1 MAQTGS
7 AVNKDSHKDVEV
19 YWCSGQKDIQMKP
32 TSRTAKYIMASGI
45 FVGVL
50 ALIPI
55 IKVVAAFGS
64 PVSDNIKDVHE
75 THQVLK
81 VGILI
86 AFGTITYGCGYI
98 IRFFE
103 SKDE

>member
-1 MAQTGS
+1 
-7 AVNKDSHKDVEV
+7 
-19 YWCSGQKDIQMKP
+19 MKP

-64 PVSDNIKDVHE
+64 LVSDNIKDVHE

-81 VGILI
+81 AGILI

-98 IRFFE
+98 IRLLE

>member
-1 MAQTGS
+1 
-7 AVNKDSHKDVEV
+7 
-19 YWCSGQKDIQMKP
+19 MKP